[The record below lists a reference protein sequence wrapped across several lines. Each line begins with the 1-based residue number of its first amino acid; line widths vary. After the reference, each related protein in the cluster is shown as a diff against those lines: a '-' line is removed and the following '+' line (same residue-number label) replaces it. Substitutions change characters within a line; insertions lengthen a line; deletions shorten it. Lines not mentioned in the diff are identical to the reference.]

1 MSEAATESGNGRSD
15 DGRSAIERL
24 LGVFTDVKMG
34 EGSSALLLT
43 LNVFLLLTSYY
54 IIKPVRDALI
64 IAMPNGPEYKSYM
77 GGAIAVALLFAVPA
91 YVAFAKKLPR
101 NRLVVGATLFF
112 VSHILVFAVGIRLP
126 GSEAWLPLAFY
137 LWVGIFNMMVVAQFW
152 AFANDI
158 YNEEQGKRLF
168 ALVGIGASAGAA
180 VGGALAKWLPIR
192 PAASLEGG
200 CNAVTKQVGYL
211 TTTQLLI
218 LSAVLLSLCALLSQI
233 VHARETRAKSVAT
246 QGKQEDAGATG
257 DGAALEK
264 AIAGAKAA
272 ERRGDGEQVKAQQDG
287 AFAMV
292 YKYRYLT
299 LLAAFSLLFTL
310 VNTNGE
316 YMVGKLVKGFV
327 FDAVG
332 QCEFPNETV
341 KKAFIS
347 GMFTSWYGDFYFYVN
362 IAGVV
367 LQSFAVSRLV
377 KWGGLKLTFFVLPVI
392 ALFGAVAVLIFPLLS
407 VLRPSKIA
415 ENSTDYSVNNT
426 VRQMLW
432 LPTTRSMKYQAKQAV
447 DTFFVRMGDVGSALL
462 VFTMASVLSISDIR
476 IFAATNAVLVV
487 VWLVLAARILNEQK
501 VLKKM
506 RDSGEWPDDDPE
518 PAKG

>member
-1 MSEAATESGNGRSD
+1 MSEAASESHHGRSLL
-15 DGRSAIERL
+15 ERL
-24 LGVFTDVKMG
+24 LGLFTEVKMG
-34 EGSSALLLT
+34 EGGSALLLT

-54 IIKPVRDALI
+54 IIKPVHDALI

-77 GGAIAVALLFAVPA
+77 GGAIAIALLLAVPA
-91 YVAFAKKLPR
+91 YVSFAKKLPR

-112 VSHILVFAVGIRLP
+112 VSHILLFALGIELP
-126 GSEAWLPLAFY
+126 GSDKWLPLVFY

-158 YNEEQGKRLF
+158 YTEEQGKRLF

-200 CNAVTKQVGYL
+200 CNAVTKQVGLL

-218 LSAVLLSLCALLSQI
+218 LSAVLLSLCALLTQM
-233 VHARETRAKSVAT
+233 VHVRETRPKPVVVKPQLKDTLS
-246 QGKQEDAGATG
+246 TG
-257 DGAALEK
+257 DGAAIRK
-264 AIAGAKAA
+264 AIDDAKKAEQKGKAA
-272 ERRGDGEQVKAQQDG
+272 KTEQQGG

-299 LLAAFSLLFTL
+299 LLAVFSLLFTL

-316 YMVGKLVKGFV
+316 YMLGKLVKGFV
-327 FDAVG
+327 FDAVS
-332 QCEFPNETV
+332 QCEFPDESV
-341 KKAFIS
+341 KKAFIK

-362 IAGVV
+362 IAGVA

-407 VLRPSKIA
+407 MLRYSKIA
-415 ENSTDYSVNNT
+415 ENSTDYSINNT

-462 VFTMASVLSISDIR
+462 VFVMASLLSISDVR
-476 IFAATNAVLVV
+476 IFAAINAALVV
-487 VWLVLAARILNEQK
+487 VWLWLAARVLEEQK

-506 RDSGEWPDDDPE
+506 RESGELPDDDAQ
-518 PAKG
+518 PAKD